1 MNYDGKYL
9 KLLQRVSSNLKKY
22 RIEAKLTQ
30 EKLSEL
36 VGFTTRYYQRL
47 ESGTQSPNLLTL
59 YKVTRHLKIDISSL
73 FEK

>member
-1 MNYDGKYL
+1 MRYELKYL
-9 KLLQRVSSNLKKY
+9 KLLKRLSYNLKKC
-22 RIEAKLTQ
+22 RKESGLTQ

-59 YKVTRHLKIDISSL
+59 YKVSKHLKIDVSL
-73 FEK
+73 LLEK